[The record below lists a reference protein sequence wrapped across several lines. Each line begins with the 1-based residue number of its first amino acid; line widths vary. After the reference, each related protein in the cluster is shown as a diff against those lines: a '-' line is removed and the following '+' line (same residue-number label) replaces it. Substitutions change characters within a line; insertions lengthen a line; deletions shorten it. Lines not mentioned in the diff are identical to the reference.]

1 MNTQQTG
8 LMWNLEYPNNI
19 TYLVHLVFPLALCIV
34 DMKGGHQLCGM
45 YDKYFGVKRACIS
58 CYCSEDNLDNTNEQC
73 INVLHHDMHSYIMTK
88 TSEELQ
94 EYSQHKLVNN
104 AFFNV
109 DTGGWKY
116 GIWGMCPSEILH
128 QFYEGIL
135 LYALKYLFE
144 NVLRS
149 SQLRILCIGVD
160 KLISECRNQSDRSYP
175 QATFTMG
182 ISHTAKMKGTEK
194 FAAIFYIALYL
205 HTKDSERV
213 LDSTNK
219 RKWLKLFQN
228 FLSYRDWLMQDT
240 HTRSDVL
247 SKQSKIKNLLK
258 QYKSLIQRTDGAGLK
273 IPKIHELLHVCRDI
287 LRHGPPIGY
296 DTCPTES
303 NHRPL
308 KSMSQNTQRIKS
320 RFELQTAN
328 RLYEDNILHTAYNDT
343 SILFASIN
351 KSKQINKNPIL
362 SQTQGLFYLQT
373 NENNQLSFL
382 RSIAGSSITNHH
394 DFGDDLT
401 TFLYDNLFCHIQNPN
416 TTKIRCYS
424 TYKRHGIIF
433 YGCTRNHNALRSNS
447 SWAQFIWN
455 TNKNENIYVPGK
467 CIVFLDLS
475 NITYNHNDPIYASE
489 LHVVIKSLQKSI
501 GDRNAN
507 SVQQL
512 AKSASFTSNPKYYI
526 VSVNTIYDQAFV
538 VPDIGNDDNTV
549 LYVYPRDNWKELF

>member
-1 MNTQQTG
+1 
-8 LMWNLEYPNNI
+8 
-19 TYLVHLVFPLALCIV
+19 
-34 DMKGGHQLCGM
+34 
-45 YDKYFGVKRACIS
+45 
-58 CYCSEDNLDNTNEQC
+58 
-73 INVLHHDMHSYIMTK
+73 
-88 TSEELQ
+88 
-94 EYSQHKLVNN
+94 
-104 AFFNV
+104 
-109 DTGGWKY
+109 
-116 GIWGMCPSEILH
+116 
-128 QFYEGIL
+128 
-135 LYALKYLFE
+135 
-144 NVLRS
+144 
-149 SQLRILCIGVD
+149 
-160 KLISECRNQSDRSYP
+160 
-175 QATFTMG
+175 
-182 ISHTAKMKGTEK
+182 
-194 FAAIFYIALYL
+194 
-205 HTKDSERV
+205 
-213 LDSTNK
+213 
-219 RKWLKLFQN
+219 
-228 FLSYRDWLMQDT
+228 
-240 HTRSDVL
+240 
-247 SKQSKIKNLLK
+247 
-258 QYKSLIQRTDGAGLK
+258 
-273 IPKIHELLHVCRDI
+273 
-287 LRHGPPIGY
+287 
-296 DTCPTES
+296 
-303 NHRPL
+303 
-308 KSMSQNTQRIKS
+308 MSQNTQRIKS

-351 KSKQINKNPIL
+351 KSKQIHKNPII

-373 NENNQLSFL
+373 NENNQLAFL

-401 TFLYDNLFCHIQNPN
+401 TFLYDNLFCHIQNAN

-447 SWAQFIWN
+447 SWAKFIWN
-455 TNKNENIYVPGK
+455 TDKNENIHVPGK

-538 VPDIGNDDNTV
+538 VPDIGNDDNSV